1 MHIKQYSLSVLRLGY
16 WLDDGGQ
23 RNLSLLQNLK
33 TVSGIHPASCSV
45 GTDVFPGGKVD
56 GHYFDDHSPFNAE
69 VRNQWSCT
77 STFPVY
83 VHGKEC
89 DNFLPFHLHP
99 GSPSG
104 LFPLHD
110 QILISCLFF
119 LKLSIK
125 CTWITPP
132 PQSPEQARN
141 SLGRSN
147 SFPSQSIIITSSS
160 VQAGLVS

>member
-1 MHIKQYSLSVLRLGY
+1 MSVLRLGY

-23 RNLSLLQNLK
+23 ETYLFSRTCRLSLGSIQPP
-33 TVSGIHPASCSV
+33 VQWVPMFFS
-45 GTDVFPGGKVD
+45 GGKVD
-56 GHYFDDHSPFNAE
+56 GHYFDDPSPFSAE
-69 VRNQWSCT
+69 VRNQWSYT
-77 STFPVY
+77 STPPVY